1 MLIDEKAIVRFME
14 YDIRPKGKLT
24 IGFKELWEYRELFM
38 FFTWRD
44 IKVKYKQ
51 TSLGV
56 LWVILQPL
64 IMTLLF
70 SVFFKSLNNKS
81 SVIPYP
87 IFVLSG
93 LVIWTMFSSAIMN
106 AGNSMVSNA
115 NIIKKIYFPRLIIP
129 VSSILTSLFDMLFGV
144 IILVAAIFYY
154 HVSLNSSVIWLWPL
168 AIIVSGIS
176 ALGLGTFLSALNVKY
191 RDFRYIIPFLIQA
204 MLFLSP
210 VIYSEQTNNSLLNFL
225 LQLNP
230 VTAGIELFRSAFL
243 GYEPQWNA
251 IKISL
256 LSNFLLLIV
265 GIFYFKKTESY
276 FADIA

>member
-1 MLIDEKAIVRFME
+1 ME
-14 YDIRPKGKLT
+14 YDIRPKGKLK

-64 IMTLLF
+64 IMTILF
-70 SVFFKSLNNKS
+70 SVFFKSLNSNTS
-81 SVIPYP
+81 TIPYP
-87 IFVLSG
+87 VFVLSG

-129 VSSILTSLFDMLFGV
+129 VSSILTSLFDMLFGI
-144 IILVAAIFYY
+144 IILLGAIFYY
-154 HVSLNSSVIWLWPL
+154 HISLKYSFIWMWPL
-168 AIIVSGIS
+168 AIIVSGFS
-176 ALGLGTFLSALNVKY
+176 ALGLGTFLAALNVKY

-210 VIYSEQTNNSLLNFL
+210 VIYSEQTENALLNFL

-230 VTAGIELFRSAFL
+230 VSAGIELFRASFFN
-243 GYEPQWNA
+243 YEPQWNT
-251 IKISL
+251 ISISL
-256 LSNFLLLIV
+256 CSNFILLFL
-265 GIFYFKKTESY
+265 GIFYFRKTESY

>member
-1 MLIDEKAIVRFME
+1 ME
-14 YDIRPKGKLT
+14 YDIRPKGKLK

-70 SVFFKSLNNKS
+70 SVFFKSLNKNTS
-81 SVIPYP
+81 SIPYP
-87 IFVLSG
+87 VFVLSG

-129 VSSILTSLFDMLFGV
+129 VSSILTSLFDMLFGI
-144 IILVAAIFYY
+144 IILVGAIFYY
-154 HVSLNSSVIWLWPL
+154 HVSLKYSFIWMWPL
-168 AIIVSGIS
+168 AILVSGFS
-176 ALGLGTFLSALNVKY
+176 ALGLGTFLAALNVKY

-210 VIYSEQTNNSLLNFL
+210 VIYSEQTGNALLNFL

-230 VTAGIELFRSAFL
+230 VSAGIELFRASFFN
-243 GYEPQWNA
+243 YEPHWNT
-251 IKISL
+251 ISISL
-256 LSNFLLLIV
+256 CSNFILLFL
-265 GIFYFKKTESY
+265 GIFYFRKTESY

>member
-1 MLIDEKAIVRFME
+1 ME

-24 IGFKELWEYRELFM
+24 IGFNELWEYRELFM

-64 IMTLLF
+64 IMTFLF
-70 SVFFKSLNNKS
+70 SVFFKSLHS
-81 SVIPYP
+81 TTSVVPYP
-87 IFVLSG
+87 VFVLSG

-106 AGNSMVSNA
+106 AGNSMVSNS

-144 IILVAAIFYY
+144 IILVGTIFYY
-154 HVSLNSSVIWLWPL
+154 NVSLSYSCIWLWPL
-168 AIIVSGIS
+168 AILVSVFS
-176 ALGLGTFLSALNVKY
+176 ALGLGTFLAALNVKY

-210 VIYSEQTNNSLLNFL
+210 VIYSEATSNSLLNFL

-230 VTAGIELFRSAFL
+230 ISAGIELFRASFL
-243 GYEPQWNA
+243 NYDPHWST
-251 IKISL
+251 IRISL
-256 LSNFLLLIV
+256 CSNFVLLFL
-265 GIFYFKKTESY
+265 GIFYFRKTESY